1 MNQKRTGI
9 LSRGGGKCIS
19 FALTWMLTLAAFLL
33 PSNAMADDNEGMY
46 ALYNS
51 TDKTLTFK
59 YGAIPTSSDENITV
73 YDQFFSD
80 DSYDPHWVQNQKDVT
95 SVVFDES
102 FAQARPTSCNGWF
115 QDMAN
120 LTSIKGIEYLNTEE
134 VQYFS
139 NMFKGCAALNSVD
152 LTKFNTEKA
161 TTMNSMFNGCSSMKS
176 INLSSFNTANVE
188 KMASMFYGCSSMTSI
203 DLSIFNTTNVESMK
217 EMFYEC
223 TSLTSLDLSNFNTT
237 SVKTMTKMFNG
248 CSNLNSI
255 YVSDKFVTTSVKKSS
270 DMFTGCNS
278 LVGAVKCAES
288 SAFDATMANYKTGY
302 FKTYYRI
309 GDTKHDL
316 CGETLSVTDLVLEDG
331 KDFVALAPFTANTAT
346 YSRTMTSN
354 WGTLC
359 LPFAVDASSMADYSF
374 YTLKNVTGDL
384 ITLKQMEG
392 KIEAGTPV
400 LVYSDKGSLSISAS
414 NASVVTSPADGTKAS
429 GWQLVGSFTE
439 TEVPDDGYI
448 ISKNKFWLTSDLK
461 SNSAVKAVKT
471 KGLRAW
477 LKSGSDSSEAKAHVL
492 GFAFDDEDETSAIDA
507 IDGLTEGTAEIYD
520 IQGRRI
526 DHLQKGLNIV
536 KTDNVT
542 KKVMVK

>member
-1 MNQKRTGI
+1 MNNQKRTGI
-9 LSRGGGKCIS
+9 LSRGGGGKCIS
-19 FALTWMLTLAAFLL
+19 FALTLMLTLVAFLL
-33 PSNAMADDNEGMY
+33 PSNAMADEPWVEYDSN
-46 ALYNS
+46 
-51 TDKTLTFK
+51 TTTLTFK
-59 YGAIPTSSDENITV
+59 YGVIPTSTDENITV
-73 YDQFFSD
+73 YDFFLGD
-80 DSYDPHWVQNQKDVT
+80 DSDYPYWVKDQKDVT

-102 FAQARPTSCNGWF
+102 FAQVRPTSCNGWF

-134 VQYFS
+134 VQYFN
-139 NMFKGCAALNSVD
+139 NMFCGCAALNSVD

-176 INLSSFNTANVE
+176 INLSGFNTANVE
-188 KMASMFYGCSSMTSI
+188 KMAKMFYGCSSMTSI

-217 EMFYEC
+217 EMFGEC

-237 SVKTMTKMFNG
+237 SVGTMTSMFEG
-248 CSNLNSI
+248 CTNLKTI
-255 YVSDKFVTTSVKKSS
+255 YVSDKFVTTSVKNSS
-270 DMFTGCNS
+270 DMFTGCTSLAGYDENS
-278 LVGAVKCAES
+278 V
-288 SAFDATMANYKTGY
+288 DASMANYKTGY

-316 CGETLSVTDLVLEDG
+316 CGETLSVDNLVLEDG
-331 KDFVALAPFTANTAT
+331 KDFVALAPFTATNAS

-359 LPFAVDASSMADYSF
+359 LPFAVETTSAADSKF
-374 YTLKNVTGDL
+374 YALESVDNDV
-384 ITLKQMEG
+384 ITLTLLDG
-392 KIEAGTPV
+392 TIDAGTPV
-400 LVYSDKGSLSISAS
+400 LVYSTNGLNITSS
-414 NASVVTSPADGTKAS
+414 NVDVVTAPAEGAQAS

-439 TEVPDDGYI
+439 TEVPDNGYI

-461 SNSAVKAVKT
+461 SNASVKAVKT

-477 LKSGSDSSEAKAHVL
+477 LKSGSDSNEAKAHVL
-492 GFAFDDEDETSAIDA
+492 GFAFDDDGETSAIDA

-520 IQGRRI
+520 MQGRRI

-536 KTDNVT
+536 KTGNVT